1 MEKEKFIPPVVR
13 QTTLLELENPI
24 LGESETVESSIV
36 ATGHQTQ
43 EFTSDSYW
51 E

>member
-1 MEKEKFIPPVVR
+1 MKKKKFLTPVIHQV
-13 QTTLLELENPI
+13 TKLELENPI
-24 LGESETVESSIV
+24 LGESKTVESSIV